1 MTPHAVI
8 DAPPRRPDTLPHRG
22 DETPAA
28 AGPGTRPTVRPEP
41 DTRAAAPRPAGRLPS
56 LDAFRGFVIAG
67 MLLVNN
73 MIWNAATP
81 RQLMHAPWG
90 GGVTFTD
97 MILPWF
103 VFTVGVTVPVG
114 ARAGLHGAA
123 YALRVAR
130 RTATLVALGILIDSV
145 AAHRLTVGMDVL
157 QLLGLSYL
165 VAALLSRTPVPARLA
180 AAAGLLAAYGALLT
194 LVPAPGL
201 GAGVFQAHHNVIQYL
216 NDAYLTR
223 YALAGVLAVAPA
235 SALALLGTIAG
246 GLLRAGRAEEI
257 VKTGA
262 LAAAGVALALGGWLW
277 GQTLPLNKDL
287 WTPTYVLFAGGLG
300 LLLLAACHLLFDVVR
315 LRPLGV
321 PFAVFGS
328 NAIVGYV
335 ASALFAIG
343 AMQTWPDPLS
353 RGHTLSLH
361 TVVLDPLGGAVGAV
375 AAGWIYTA
383 SVIVVWWLAL
393 FALYRRRVFIRV

>member
-8 DAPPRRPDTLPHRG
+8 DVPPRSPEPQPHRG

-28 AGPGTRPTVRPEP
+28 AGPGTRPTGRPEP
-41 DTRAAAPRPAGRLPS
+41 DTRAAVPRPAGRLLS
-56 LDAFRGFVIAG
+56 LDAFRGIVIAG

-103 VFTVGVTVPVG
+103 VFTVGVTIPVG
-114 ARAGLHGAA
+114 ARAGLRGAA

-130 RTATLVALGILIDSV
+130 RTASLVALGVLIDSV
-145 AAHRLTVGMDVL
+145 ASHGFALGMDVL
-157 QLLGLSYL
+157 QLLGAAYL
-165 VAALLSRTPVPARLA
+165 VAALLSRMPVPARLA
-180 AAAGLLAAYGALLT
+180 VAAGLLAAYGALLT
-194 LVPAPGL
+194 RVPVPGL
-201 GAGVFQAHHNVIQYL
+201 GAGVFQEHHNAIQYL
-216 NDAYLTR
+216 NETYLTR

-235 SALALLGTIAG
+235 SALALLGTAAG
-246 GLLRAGRAEEI
+246 DLLRAGRPTAI

-262 LAAAGVALALGGWLW
+262 LAAAGAALALGGWLW

-287 WTPTYVLFAGGLG
+287 WTPTYVLFAGGLA
-300 LLLLAACHLLFDVVR
+300 LLLLAACHLLFDIVR

-321 PFAVFGS
+321 PFAVLGS
-328 NAIVGYV
+328 NAIVGFV

-343 AMQTWPDPLS
+343 AMQTWPDPFS
-353 RGHTLSLH
+353 RGRTLSLH
-361 TVVLDPLGGAVGAV
+361 TVVLDPLGGAVGPV

-383 SVIVVWWLAL
+383 SVIVVWWLLL